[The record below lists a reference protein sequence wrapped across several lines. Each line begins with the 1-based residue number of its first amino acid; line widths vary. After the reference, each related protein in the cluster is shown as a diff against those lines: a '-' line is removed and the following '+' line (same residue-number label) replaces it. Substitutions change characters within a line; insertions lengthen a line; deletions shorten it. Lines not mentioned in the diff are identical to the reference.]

1 MYRAL
6 RNPLASLAAFLNRL
20 GHHEP
25 AATVAGFG
33 FSPLNTAAF
42 AEISPVIAQLRKVL
56 GDHIY
61 RIARRRGRNNDD
73 CRDGG
78 LRMWRSQNRRPGLSL
93 FQRELAQIGIAV
105 AEQLGTAG

>member
-6 RNPLASLAAFLNRL
+6 HNPLASLAAFLNRL

-42 AEISPVIAQLRKVL
+42 AEISPVIAQLRQVL

-61 RIARRRGRNNDD
+61 RIARRDYPFSSVN
-73 CRDGG
+73 
-78 LRMWRSQNRRPGLSL
+78 WHKS
-93 FQRELAQIGIAV
+93 V
-105 AEQLGTAG
+105 

>member
-20 GHHEP
+20 GRHEP

-61 RIARRRGRNNDD
+61 RIARRRGRNNDY

-78 LRMWRSQNRRPGLSL
+78 LGMWRSQIDDRDYPFSSVNWHKS
-93 FQRELAQIGIAV
+93 V
-105 AEQLGTAG
+105 